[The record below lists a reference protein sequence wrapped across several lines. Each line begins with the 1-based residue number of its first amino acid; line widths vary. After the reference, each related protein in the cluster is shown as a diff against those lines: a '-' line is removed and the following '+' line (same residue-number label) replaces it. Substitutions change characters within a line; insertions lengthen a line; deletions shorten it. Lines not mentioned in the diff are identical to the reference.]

1 MEIAKTDVK
10 PNTYIVLQ
18 LDFSSLC
25 ISSGYLEFKTRFG
38 NLINTTI
45 TIIKNQYKKK
55 NINLDEIIVNKNEYD
70 SALNQILVLPT
81 ELTNTLKNDNQNL
94 FRAFFAT
101 MKAKSSSLNMKIYIT
116 GVAPFALDNFT
127 SGFNIARDLTNNENF
142 AQLCGIEK
150 DIVEKA
156 IEELNYAGDKEKLM
170 DIIVENYNG
179 YRFHQNQIA
188 ELVNPTLLWYFL
200 DEAQMCNKIPPILID
215 GNVCLS
221 DNAIRLAL
229 SNPNASDYLEKLI
242 FSGKVKF
249 EIGIKKKID
258 LIELKTTAQGF
269 FGLLFYLGAVT
280 YQKNEENCFKI
291 PNKIIRSEYI
301 DEILRLNRFK
311 AAELLFS
318 VFESA
323 IKELMD
329 DKNIEKLCEIIKNH
343 ALLHLKFTDTIH
355 SKEQDLKIVFLFALS
370 LGGFPIDSE
379 FYLKQTNTYLDLLS
393 EKRNIHLEFQN
404 VTSVELGFDKP
415 NPGWDAITTKCK
427 EIEDKTLDEILLLP
441 CKKPINDNQTTKA
454 KKSNDFDN
462 KPKSKKRLNN
472 GTVAD
477 VWESLLS
484 QTKKNNKNLEL
495 ESTKKVI
502 SFAVMRVGIYNLYYK
517 KIDV

>member
-1 MEIAKTDVK
+1 M
-10 PNTYIVLQ
+10 
-18 LDFSSLC
+18 
-25 ISSGYLEFKTRFG
+25 
-38 NLINTTI
+38 
-45 TIIKNQYKKK
+45 
-55 NINLDEIIVNKNEYD
+55 
-70 SALNQILVLPT
+70 
-81 ELTNTLKNDNQNL
+81 
-94 FRAFFAT
+94 
-101 MKAKSSSLNMKIYIT
+101 
-116 GVAPFALDNFT
+116 DNFT

-200 DEAQMCNKIPPILID
+200 DEVQMFNKIPPILID

-355 SKEQDLKIVFLFALS
+355 SKEQDLKIVFLLALS